1 LTEIR
6 QLAQF
11 RRGKTAVKN
20 NSLKAPDMQVL
31 LSDGSTKELKDF
43 WEEKPLVLVFLR
55 HFG

>member
-20 NSLKAPDMQVL
+20 NNLKAPDMQVL